1 MSSKETQFTLHA
13 ALGGLDIS
21 SDASILDPNFL
32 TASQNVEYLEGGQRK
47 KRGGTY
53 VYSTQLMSTG
63 VASTSHTS
71 TGTNT
76 FLPAN
81 ATPGPV
87 RALQDFWRYG
97 AATTPTQDIISVAGK
112 TIFHSTGGGSWTAI
126 NASSSFG
133 STGSFKTTIVLAG
146 DYAIIN
152 DAMSTSPP
160 VAWDQS
166 TLHTFTSSGGSGLP
180 IYTGSA
186 YHLNRYFTGGLTSA
200 PSQVNYTAANS
211 IFDST
216 GGDTGGFS
224 VDVGDGDQVM
234 GLSRT
239 FYGSVYIFKGPQF
252 GSVHQL
258 SGNTPATFTLA
269 KVAHG
274 APLLNPKALISTPSD
289 IYWMSNYGVHS
300 LETTV
305 KFGNVEQAFLSLPIQ
320 KLFREG
326 LITRQNL
333 EQAWG
338 FWNPTRNIVGWAVYP
353 TGSPTQVWVLVY
365 NYALS
370 DPKPGGKKFWS
381 IWVLPYGLASGTVIL
396 SPTPFDT
403 LNTKDPHLWFGG
415 ADGQAYIADQNISA
429 ASLNDAGLPYTYT
442 IKTPT
447 ITKFPSQQP
456 AGETEEKQFAG
467 IVTYFNPVGS
477 SVTATLTVTID
488 RRVQTYTV
496 DMTGGGARL
505 DIDFILDT
513 SVLGGS
519 DFNYF
524 ETIIEDRGRSIIMQ
538 WDQTGLNEDCELF
551 GYSVRFSKAE
561 LTAKEQS

>member
-1 MSSKETQFTLHA
+1 MSSREVQFTLHP

-21 SDASILDPNFL
+21 SDASVLDPNFL
-32 TASQNVEYLEGGQRK
+32 TASQNCEYLEGGQRK
-47 KRGGTY
+47 KRGGTA
-53 VYSTQLMSTG
+53 VYSTHRIS
-63 VASTSHTS
+63 SSDFTS

-76 FLPAN
+76 FLP
-81 ATPGPV
+81 GPL
-87 RALQDFWRYG
+87 RAMQDFWRYG
-97 AATTPTQDIISVAGK
+97 AALVPTQDVVTVASQ
-112 TIFHSTGGGSWTAI
+112 TIYHSTGGGSWTPIIA
-126 NASSSFG
+126 ASSFG
-133 STGSFKTTIVLAG
+133 STGSFKTTIALAG
-146 DYAIIN
+146 DYAVIN
-152 DAMSTSPP
+152 DAMSTSAPM
-160 VAWDQS
+160 AWDQT
-166 TLHTFTSSGGSGLP
+166 TLHTFTSSGGTGLP
-180 IYTGSA
+180 VYTAAS
-186 YHLNRYFTGGLTSA
+186 YHLNRLFTGGLSSA
-200 PSQVNYTAANS
+200 PSATNFTAANN

-216 GGDTGGFS
+216 GGDTGGFT
-224 VDVGDGDQVM
+224 VNVGDGDQVM
-234 GLSRT
+234 GLSET

-289 IYWMSNYGVHS
+289 VYWMSNYGIHS
-300 LETTV
+300 LQTTV

-320 KLFREG
+320 KLFREAQ
-326 LITRQNL
+326 LNRQKL

-338 FWNPTRNIVGWAVYP
+338 FWNPTRNVVGWAVFP
-353 TGSPTQVWVLVY
+353 TGSAQQVWLLVY

-381 IWVLPYGLASGTVIL
+381 IFVLPYGVASGGIVL
-396 SPTPFDT
+396 SPTPWDAS
-403 LNTKDPHLWFGG
+403 NTKDPHTWLGG
-415 ADGQAYIADQNISA
+415 DDGQAYVADQNASVS
-429 ASLNDAGLPYTYT
+429 SLNDAGRAYTYT

-447 ITKFPSQQP
+447 IARFPAQGTP
-456 AGETEEKQFAG
+456 APETQEKQFAG
-467 IVTYFNPVGS
+467 VVTYFNPAGTG
-477 SVTATLTVTID
+477 VTAALTVTID

-513 SVLGGS
+513 SVLGGA

-524 ETIIEDRGRSIIMQ
+524 ETPIEDRGRSIIMQ

-551 GYSVRFSKAE
+551 GYSVRYSPAE

>member
-1 MSSKETQFTLHA
+1 MSSKENQFTLHP

-21 SDASILDPNFL
+21 SDASVLDPNFL
-32 TASQNVEYLEGGQRK
+32 TAASNVEYLEGGQRK
-47 KRGGTY
+47 KRGGTA
-53 VYSTQLMSTG
+53 VYSTHRISSTDF
-63 VASTSHTS
+63 TS

-76 FLPAN
+76 FLP
-81 ATPGPV
+81 GPV
-87 RALQDFWRYG
+87 RAIKDFWRYG
-97 AATTPTQDIISVAGK
+97 AALVPTQDLVSVASK
-112 TIFHSTGGGSWTAI
+112 TIFHSTGGGSWTPV
-126 NASSSFG
+126 NATSSFG

-146 DYAIIN
+146 DYAVIN
-152 DAMSTSPP
+152 DPQGTEAP

-166 TLHTFTSSGGSGLP
+166 TLHTFTSSGGTGLP
-180 IYTGSA
+180 IYTGA
-186 YHLNRYFTGGLTSA
+186 TYHLNRFLTGGLSTA
-200 PSQVNYTAANS
+200 PSRVAYTAANS

-216 GGDTGGFS
+216 GGDTGGFT

-234 GLSRT
+234 GLSET

-274 APLLNPKALISTPSD
+274 APLLNPKALVSTPSD
-289 IYWMSNYGVHS
+289 IFWMSNYGIHS
-300 LETTV
+300 LQTTV

-320 KLFREG
+320 KLFREAM
-326 LITRQNL
+326 LNRQRL
-333 EQAWG
+333 EEAWG
-338 FWNPTRNIVGWAVYP
+338 FWNPTRNIVGWAVFP
-353 TGSPTQVWVLVY
+353 AGSPKQIWLLVY

-381 IWVLPYGLASGTVIL
+381 IMVLPYGLASGTVIL
-396 SPTPFDT
+396 SPTPWDIT
-403 LNTKDPHLWFGG
+403 NTKDPHLWFGG
-415 ADGQAYIADQNISA
+415 DDGQAYVADQNA
-429 ASLNDAGLPYTYT
+429 GVTSLNDAGLPYTYT

-447 ITKFPSQQP
+447 IARFPGQTP
-456 AGETEEKQFAG
+456 APETMEKQFAG
-467 IVTYFNPVGS
+467 VVTYFNPAAAG
-477 SVTATLTVTID
+477 VTATLTVTID

-524 ETIIEDRGRSIIMQ
+524 ETPIEDRGRSIIMQ

-551 GYSVRFSKAE
+551 GYSVRYSPAE